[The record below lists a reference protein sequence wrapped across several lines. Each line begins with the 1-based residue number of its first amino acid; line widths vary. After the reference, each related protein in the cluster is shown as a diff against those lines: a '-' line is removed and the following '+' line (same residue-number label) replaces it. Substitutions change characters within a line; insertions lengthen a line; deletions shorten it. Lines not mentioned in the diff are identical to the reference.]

1 MEGLEN
7 HSKYA
12 HGHWTSI
19 WILFGKSLWYLI
31 SKSSKENSRRIGRC
45 KFTCRWNN
53 FFCQDSSIIRKWVS
67 VLTPYDPLWPHV
79 TTRTI
84 IFRDG
89 ESKNYYDK
97 THIAYLLQLKQALYY
112 GNYACFNL
120 LFELGL
126 SCATLWY
133 GGHLIIAGR
142 MDGESLIPFVL
153 YQLSLGDSLQGMGA
167 VYTGSV
173 SV

>member
-1 MEGLEN
+1 MTLFDLTGPLEVRTIE
-7 HSKYA
+7 S
-12 HGHWTSI
+12 
-19 WILFGKSLWYLI
+19 
-31 SKSSKENSRRIGRC
+31 
-45 KFTCRWNN
+45 
-53 FFCQDSSIIRKWVS
+53 
-67 VLTPYDPLWPHV
+67 
-79 TTRTI
+79 RTI

-142 MDGESLIPFVL
+142 MDGESPIPFVL

>member
-1 MEGLEN
+1 M
-7 HSKYA
+7 
-12 HGHWTSI
+12 
-19 WILFGKSLWYLI
+19 
-31 SKSSKENSRRIGRC
+31 
-45 KFTCRWNN
+45 
-53 FFCQDSSIIRKWVS
+53 
-67 VLTPYDPLWPHV
+67 TPHRPYHV
-79 TTRTI
+79 V
-84 IFRDG
+84 FRDG

-142 MDGESLIPFVL
+142 IEGSRKTVPE
-153 YQLSLGDSLQGMGA
+153 LS
-167 VYTGSV
+167 
-173 SV
+173 

>member
-1 MEGLEN
+1 MFFQEHIGSGGLRAN
-7 HSKYA
+7 GA
-12 HGHWTSI
+12 
-19 WILFGKSLWYLI
+19 
-31 SKSSKENSRRIGRC
+31 SKEKVEC
-45 KFTCRWNN
+45 
-53 FFCQDSSIIRKWVS
+53 
-67 VLTPYDPLWPHV
+67 
-79 TTRTI
+79 
-84 IFRDG
+84 
-89 ESKNYYDK
+89 
-97 THIAYLLQLKQALYY
+97 
-112 GNYACFNL
+112 
-120 LFELGL
+120 GL